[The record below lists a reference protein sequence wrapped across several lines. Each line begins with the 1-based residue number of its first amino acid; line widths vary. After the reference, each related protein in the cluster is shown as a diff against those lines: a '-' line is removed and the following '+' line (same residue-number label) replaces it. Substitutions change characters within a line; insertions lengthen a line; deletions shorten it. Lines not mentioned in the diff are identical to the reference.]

1 MFSDARSLA
10 ALSAIAGIGML
21 GGAFAFQHLGGL
33 DPCVLCIYQRW
44 AWAAVIAASVLALAF
59 ARNGAAARILLVLTG
74 LAMLIGAGLAG
85 FHVGVEQHWW
95 AGTSE
100 CSGITGKAQTVEE
113 LKRQLFATPVT
124 RCDEVAWSLAGIS
137 MAGWNLIL
145 SLTGA
150 VLLIWQLTRIQRRH
164 P

>member
-1 MFSDARSLA
+1 MLFNLRMLA
-10 ALSAIAGIGML
+10 ILTAFVGSVML

-33 DPCVLCIYQRW
+33 DPCVLCIDQRW
-44 AWAAVIAASVLALAF
+44 AWAVVIAASVMAIAF
-59 ARNGAAARILLVLTG
+59 ARHTISCQALLAVAAI
-74 LAMLIGAGLAG
+74 AMLAGAGFAG

-95 AGTSE
+95 EGTSE
-100 CSGITGKAQTVEE
+100 CGGVTGKAQTVEE

-124 RCDEVAWSLAGIS
+124 RCDEVAWSMAGVS

-145 SLTGA
+145 SLVGGI
-150 VLLIWQLTRIQRRH
+150 LLGWRILSLPRSL

>member
-59 ARNGAAARILLVLTG
+59 ARNGAAARILLVLSA
-74 LAMLIGAGLAG
+74 LAMLTGAGLAG

-150 VLLIWQLTRIQRRH
+150 VLLIWQLTRIPRRH

>member
-10 ALSAIAGIGML
+10 ALSVIAGIGML

-59 ARNGAAARILLVLTG
+59 ARNGAAARILLVLTA

>member
-59 ARNGAAARILLVLTG
+59 ARNGAAARILLVLSA
-74 LAMLIGAGLAG
+74 LAMLTGAGLAG

>member
-1 MFSDARSLA
+1 MFSDAHSLA
-10 ALSAIAGIGML
+10 ALSAIAGICML

-59 ARNGAAARILLVLTG
+59 ARNGAAARILLVLSA
-74 LAMLIGAGLAG
+74 LAMLTGAGLAG

-150 VLLIWQLTRIQRRH
+150 VLLIWQLTRIPRRH